1 MLRPWL
7 RAVVSIAVVA
17 ALFTVVPVAQVWAAV
32 RGINVWV
39 WMASVAIFVAGHT
52 VNALKLRLLLGPG
65 AATVS
70 SCVRAHFAGIA
81 ANLGLP
87 GVAGG
92 DIVRASYLAARGRI
106 ARVAVAAIADRIV
119 DLSVLAAITLVAARV
134 AGLPQVG
141 DGSASRRRW
150 LIVAIVLVVVVS
162 VILFSR
168 WRLKRANAQASVRE
182 ALAHTLAR
190 PWALA
195 GAAFISLSVQS
206 VFVLTNVWLASE
218 VGVRIALAPWFL
230 AWTASKL
237 TVVLPISL
245 GGLGVREATLVTV
258 LAAYGAPADR
268 VLATG
273 VLWQGAII
281 AGSTSGF
288 VATQMLRKR

>member
-206 VFVLTNVWLASE
+206 VFVLTNV
-218 VGVRIALAPWFL
+218 
-230 AWTASKL
+230 
-237 TVVLPISL
+237 LPISL

>member
-1 MLRPWL
+1 
-7 RAVVSIAVVA
+7 
-17 ALFTVVPVAQVWAAV
+17 
-32 RGINVWV
+32 
-39 WMASVAIFVAGHT
+39 
-52 VNALKLRLLLGPG
+52 
-65 AATVS
+65 
-70 SCVRAHFAGIA
+70 
-81 ANLGLP
+81 
-87 GVAGG
+87 
-92 DIVRASYLAARGRI
+92 
-106 ARVAVAAIADRIV
+106 
-119 DLSVLAAITLVAARV
+119 
-134 AGLPQVG
+134 
-141 DGSASRRRW
+141 
-150 LIVAIVLVVVVS
+150 

-168 WRLKRANAQASVRE
+168 WRVKRANAQASVRE